1 MLIKKIFILINSERE
16 FDYYNNLVNKYP
28 DKFTFIINDHK
39 KQVNYLSL
47 KKKKYYNSIK
57 LSNILNSNKKYEV
70 EVLISTGL
78 GHLQLITIKS
88 FLKFIYSRTFG
99 NLIQTTKLEKIFLI
113 VFKKKFTAGANKCPI
128 FDSVQIEKK
137 ISKLAICFPRGL
149 DLNIKMHPEKR
160 WVKTF
165 DYFFCHSKFD
175 KKIIEKNS
183 NKKAFLI
190 GYPRYKNKKNQ
201 RNRIRNILWMPSYP
215 KYSNDKMFNIKKWLA
230 VFSKLNSKKY
240 KITIKFHPKI
250 FLMNKSKLIFQK
262 HIKVIDD
269 PSQNLNKLYSQSDLV
284 VCDYGGSIFSAL
296 FNEKPI
302 ILLNADINKY
312 GLNKDNLEIVLRK
325 NFYEL
330 NNFNEQK
337 LIQLIE
343 DIDKNYLYNKLQIKN
358 LKKKIFGENIPLK
371 EVYKKIIKLSNEA
384 NYL

>member
-16 FDYYNNLVNKYP
+16 FDYYYNLVNKYP

-39 KQVNYLSL
+39 KQVNYLSF

-99 NLIQTTKLEKIFLI
+99 NLIQTTKLEKIFLS
-113 VFKKKFTAGANKCPI
+113 FFERKFTAGANKCPI

-215 KYSNDKMFNIKKWLA
+215 KYANDKMFNIKKWLA

>member
-39 KQVNYLSL
+39 KQVNYLSF

-358 LKKKIFGENIPLK
+358 LKKKIFGENISLK

>member
-28 DKFTFIINDHK
+28 DKFSFIINDHK
-39 KQVNYLSL
+39 KQANYFSF

-57 LSNILNSNKKYEV
+57 LSSILNSNKKNKV

-88 FLKFIYSRTFG
+88 FLKFIYSRIFG
-99 NLIQTTKLEKIFLI
+99 NLILTTKLENFFLI
-113 VFKKKFTAGANKCPI
+113 VFKRKFTAGANKCPI
-128 FDSVQIEKK
+128 FDSIQIEKK

-160 WVKTF
+160 WIKTF

-175 KKIIEKNS
+175 KKIIEKNTS
-183 NKKAFLI
+183 KKAFLI

-215 KYSNDKMFNIKKWLA
+215 KYSNDKMFNIKKWLT
-230 VFSKLNSKKY
+230 VFSKLNTKKY

-250 FLMNKSKLIFQK
+250 FLNNKSKLIFQK
-262 HIKVIDD
+262 HINVVDD
-269 PSQNLNKLYSQSDLV
+269 PNQSLDKLYSQSDLV
-284 VCDYGGSIFSAL
+284 ICDYGGSIFSAL
-296 FNEKPI
+296 YNEKPI
-302 ILLNADINKY
+302 ILLNTDINKY

-330 NNFNEQK
+330 KNLNEQK
-337 LIQLIE
+337 LIKLIE
-343 DIDKNYLYNKLQIKN
+343 DINKNYLYNKLLIRN
-358 LKKKIFGENIPLK
+358 LKKKIFGENVPLQ

-384 NYL
+384 NYI

>member
-47 KKKKYYNSIK
+47 KKKKYYNSIR
-57 LSNILNSNKKYEV
+57 LSNILNSNKINKV

-99 NLIQTTKLEKIFLI
+99 NLIQTTKLEKIFLSF
-113 VFKKKFTAGANKCPI
+113 FKRKFTAGANKCPI

-175 KKIIEKNS
+175 KKIIEKNL

-190 GYPRYKNKKNQ
+190 GYPRYKNKK
-201 RNRIRNILWMPSYP
+201 IR
-215 KYSNDKMFNIKKWLA
+215 
-230 VFSKLNSKKY
+230 
-240 KITIKFHPKI
+240 
-250 FLMNKSKLIFQK
+250 
-262 HIKVIDD
+262 
-269 PSQNLNKLYSQSDLV
+269 
-284 VCDYGGSIFSAL
+284 
-296 FNEKPI
+296 
-302 ILLNADINKY
+302 
-312 GLNKDNLEIVLRK
+312 EI
-325 NFYEL
+325 E
-330 NNFNEQK
+330 
-337 LIQLIE
+337 
-343 DIDKNYLYNKLQIKN
+343 
-358 LKKKIFGENIPLK
+358 
-371 EVYKKIIKLSNEA
+371 
-384 NYL
+384 

>member
-39 KQVNYLSL
+39 KQVNYLSF

-215 KYSNDKMFNIKKWLA
+215 KYANDKMFNIKKWLA